1 MCATERQSPGESWL
15 TLRSPNGGP
24 ADKGEDPRRRGVAHM
39 ATHDQGSPAINWP
52 LPPFFRFA
60 GLPPPDKKCAVE
72 LTGGVVTHGEL
83 VNFDLNADSVV
94 VRVPDSKSLRRIKFG
109 RIRSIKLAA
118 PIAYVAD
125 VAALESVAAT
135 VRHADDQ
142 RSFVV
147 ALRDGT
153 TIKGITLGF
162 IKETAG
168 VFLYVV
174 EGETALAINW
184 FIPAGRIDNLQIGPL
199 LGETLVDRN
208 VVSPETLALALNQQ
222 TKLRQERI
230 GSYLAERAIISS
242 EQLIRAIGEQGKRP
256 NARLGDI
263 LIEAGMIT
271 SDQLQEA
278 LTIQIAHRERRIG
291 DILVTMGVVSMRLI
305 QVALSDKL
313 GIPYANVREFHIA
326 PGVLE
331 TIDMAFA
338 LRHQVLPLV
347 KSRTS
352 LIVAVENPLAIDFL
366 QDLRFQMSLMID
378 PVIADPQELK
388 ERISKEYSALAGRLA
403 ATKRWASALG
413 VSTLDPGDSLPNSGA
428 VQTKVAD
435 LTSQLARE
443 TQQSQRAVKEVATDS
458 RVSENTLVKLVNKII
473 IDAHSQGA
481 SDIHIE
487 SNGGSSYTRIRFR
500 KDGDLEDYLELPQTY
515 SNSVVSRIKI
525 MAELDISEHRH
536 PQDGKIDFGAHG
548 PLPIE
553 LRVAII
559 PTANNLEDVV
569 LRILGGAE
577 PLPLDQVGFSD
588 LDLGLLRKMISR
600 SFGLFLVCGPT
611 GSGKTTTLH
620 SLLREI
626 NRPDLK
632 IWTAE
637 DPIEITQPGL
647 RQVQVH
653 AKIDWT
659 FAAAMRAFL
668 RADPDVIMVG
678 EMRDAET
685 TKIGIEASLT
695 GHLVISTLH
704 TNSAAESVVRL
715 LDLGMDPFNFA
726 DALIGVLSQRLARKL
741 CVHCKQ
747 AHVAT
752 ATEISTLV
760 DEYCTATSLDRA
772 GVVKDWRARFFNG
785 GSLLLQRAAGCDA
798 CRQGYAGRIV
808 IYELLASTPDIK
820 HLVRTRA
827 AVPEVLAL
835 AQKEG
840 MVSLRQNAI
849 TQVLRGVI
857 DLASARAVAS

>member
-1 MCATERQSPGESWL
+1 
-15 TLRSPNGGP
+15 
-24 ADKGEDPRRRGVAHM
+24 M
-39 ATHDQGSPAINWP
+39 AIHDQSWAAIDWP
-52 LPPFFRFA
+52 LPPFFKFA
-60 GLPPPDKKCAVE
+60 EPPPPTKECAVE
-72 LTGGVVTHGEL
+72 LIDGLVVRGEL
-83 VNFDLNADSVV
+83 VEFDLNADSVA
-94 VRVPDSKSLRRIKFG
+94 VRVPDSESLRWMKFAVIRTIK
-109 RIRSIKLAA
+109 IVA
-118 PIAYVAD
+118 PIAYIAD
-125 VAALESVAAT
+125 AAALDSLGAT
-135 VRHADDQ
+135 VWHADNQ
-142 RSFVV
+142 RAFVV

-153 TIKGITLGF
+153 KIKGTTLGF

-174 EGETALAINW
+174 EGETVLAINY
-184 FIPAGRIDNLQIGPL
+184 FIPASRIEDLQIGPL
-199 LGETLVDRN
+199 LGETLVSRN
-208 VVSPETLALALNQQ
+208 TVSANVLALALNKQ

-230 GSYLAERAIISS
+230 GSYLAERAIISP
-242 EQLIRAIGEQGKRP
+242 EQLVRAIGEQGKRP

-271 SDQLQEA
+271 IDQLQEA
-278 LTIQIAHRERRIG
+278 LTIQMTHRERRIG
-291 DILVTMGVVSMRLI
+291 DILVDMGTVSVRLI

-313 GIPYANVREFHIA
+313 GIPYANVREFRIA

-331 TIDMAFA
+331 TIDTAFA
-338 LRHQVLPLV
+338 IRNQVLPLV
-347 KSRTS
+347 QSGDS

-366 QDLRFQMSLMID
+366 QDLRFQTSLTID

-388 ERISKEYSALAGRLA
+388 ERISKEYSALASRA
-403 ATKRWASALG
+403 ATAKLWA
-413 VSTLDPGDSLPNSGA
+413 GA
-428 VQTKVAD
+428 VGASDSSAAHRDSGVVQSKVAD
-435 LTSQLARE
+435 ITSQLARE
-443 TQQSQRAVKEVATDS
+443 TKKSQRPIKDIVAVS
-458 RVSENTLVKLVNKII
+458 RVSENTLVRLVNKII
-473 IDAHSQGA
+473 VDAHAQGA

-500 KDGDLEDYLELPQTY
+500 KDGDLEDYLELPQAY
-515 SNSVVSRIKI
+515 NSSVVSRIKI
-525 MAELDISEHRH
+525 MAELDISEHRR
-536 PQDGKIDFGAHG
+536 PQDGKIDFSKHG
-548 PLPIE
+548 PVPIE
-553 LRVAII
+553 LRIAII

-569 LRILGGAE
+569 MRILGGAE
-577 PLPLDQVGFSD
+577 PLPLGQVGFSE
-588 LDLGLLRKMISR
+588 LDLGLLKKMISR
-600 SFGLFLVCGPT
+600 TFGLFLVCGPT

-653 AKIDWT
+653 SKIDWT

-695 GHLVISTLH
+695 GHLVLSTLH
-704 TNSAAESVVRL
+704 TNSAAESIVRL

-741 CVHCKQ
+741 CLHCRQ

-752 ATEISTLV
+752 ATEIADLV
-760 DEYCTATSLDRA
+760 EEYCSETSLDA
-772 GVVKDWRARFFNG
+772 ADVLKSWQAQFWS
-785 GSLLLQRAAGCDA
+785 GSQLLLQEAAGCDA
-798 CRQGYAGRIV
+798 CRLGYAGRV
-808 IYELLASTPDIK
+808 MVYELLSSTPAIK
-820 HLVRTRA
+820 HLVRTQA
-827 AVPEVLAL
+827 ALPDVLAI
-835 AQKEG
+835 AQREG

-849 TQVLRGVI
+849 NKVLLGVI
-857 DLASARAVAS
+857 DLASARTVAS